1 MKKIIAKIEA
11 ADISVDEYKE
21 EKKLCGYELNTYTKG
36 GLNQIVFVDFRNTNK
51 DPKKAKDFKE
61 LFLERVKG
69 IDVDEEVELNR
80 QNKAYR
86 NDFTLRESLDDI
98 EAWKEEMV
106 KLAESL

>member
-1 MKKIIAKIEA
+1 MKKIIKKLEKAN
-11 ADISVDEYKE
+11 ISVHEYE
-21 EKKLCGYELNTYTKG
+21 EGGKLCGYELNTYTNG
-36 GLNQIVFVDFRNTNK
+36 GLNQIVFVDFRNSDK

-61 LFLERVKG
+61 EFLNRVKD

-80 QNKAYR
+80 QNAQYR

-98 EAWKEEMV
+98 QEWKEDIV

>member
-1 MKKIIAKIEA
+1 MKKIIQTIEKA
-11 ADISVDEYKE
+11 NISVHKYE
-21 EKKLCGYELNTYTKG
+21 EGKKLCGYELDTHTEG
-36 GLNQIVFVDFRNTNK
+36 GLNQIVFVDFRQTNK

-61 LFLERVKG
+61 LFVQRIKD

-80 QNKAYR
+80 QNKQYR

-98 EAWKEEMV
+98 EAWKERML